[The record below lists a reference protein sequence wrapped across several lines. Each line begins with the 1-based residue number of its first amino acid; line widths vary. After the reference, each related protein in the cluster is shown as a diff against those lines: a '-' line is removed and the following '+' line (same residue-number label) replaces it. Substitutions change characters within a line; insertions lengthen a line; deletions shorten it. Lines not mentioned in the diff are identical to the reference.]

1 MVMFNSYV
9 KLPEGIH
16 GESLWYIYIYG
27 DMLWIYMGSEYV
39 YNIV

>member
-1 MVMFNSYV
+1 MVNHCD
-9 KLPEGIH
+9 I
-16 GESLWYIYIYG
+16 YIYIYG